1 MNKPIQL
8 IIADFRKELSNTIN
22 DTYLPMVCIT
32 PVVKDLYEQCV
43 LIEKE
48 QFRQAEEGYTQN
60 IAEENNINSNQE
72 KLEN

>member
-8 IIADFRKELSNTIN
+8 IIADFRKELSNAIN
-22 DTYLPMVCIT
+22 NTHLPMVCII

-48 QFRQAEEGYTQN
+48 QFRQAEEEYTQN
-60 IAEENNINSNQE
+60 IKEKNNSNQE
-72 KLEN
+72 ELEN

>member
-8 IIADFRKELSNTIN
+8 IIADFRKALSNAIN
-22 DTYLPMVCIT
+22 NTHLPMVCIT

-48 QFRQAEEGYTQN
+48 QFRQAEEEYSQN
-60 IAEENNINSNQE
+60 ITEENNINNNQE
-72 KLEN
+72 ELEN

>member
-8 IIADFRKELSNTIN
+8 IIADFRKELIN

-48 QFRQAEEGYTQN
+48 QFRQAEEEYTQN
-60 IAEENNINSNQE
+60 IAEENNINNNQE
-72 KLEN
+72 ELEN

>member
-48 QFRQAEEGYTQN
+48 QFRQAEEEYTQN